1 MKKFNFKEKKEIT
14 RYNPDF
20 LHGLTSEE
28 VEERKTNGLV
38 NKKEIKV
45 SVSFFKLILKNIFTF
60 FNITLIIIG
69 SILIFFGQYTSCV
82 FLIILILNTGI
93 GLFQDIRAK
102 IASTKLSLV
111 EASKVKVIRDNKEIE
126 INSDSIVLDDIIK
139 LSKDEKVPCDS
150 IVIEGEA
157 SFNESLLTGESLPL
171 KRKLDDEIYAGSYVF
186 NGTCYARV
194 DKIGDD
200 NYINKLQLKSKEF
213 KQTRSRMFV
222 QLNKLFKTIGILVV
236 VLGILEIIEFG
247 ISGILDKNVNFQGV
261 YDWIAGD
268 VIRQL
273 SGSLVS
279 MIPSGMYLLTSTALA
294 VGVFNLANEKVLV
307 KDMYSQETL
316 ARVDTLCIDK
326 TGTITDGNMSVF
338 DYELIDKNLKKDRFE
353 AYVSSFTKV
362 LGEDNITSKILSQH
376 FVKKEIFDYSEVIHF
391 NSDNK
396 YSAISFKDGG
406 TLVIGA
412 YNYFEITND
421 EEVKEKVE
429 ESSSNGFR
437 VLLVGFSKDSIKKE
451 KLPKKIDAIA
461 IIRLQDHIRDD
472 IKTCISWFN
481 ENDVNIKVISGDNP
495 LTVSKIAEASGILN
509 ATNYISL
516 DSLSDDEVKEAALK
530 YNVFGRVSPYQKEL
544 IVKTL
549 KENEHTVAMVGDGIN
564 DILSLKSA
572 DVSIAL
578 QSGSKAT
585 KDIASLVLI
594 DNNFNKLP
602 KVIYEGRRVINNLSR
617 TCMLFLTKTAFS
629 IFMNIFFLIYGMI
642 TTFGTKNAILWPFA
656 PNNFYCWE
664 LFTIGIS
671 SFLLTLENNTSRI
684 KGDFLKNAFKQAIPF
699 GVTIAIPVAAI
710 YLLFLMNGFGFDRTQ
725 ILNIC
730 TLYISIASFFPLLY
744 SCLPFNTF
752 RTGVFIGGILLS
764 TLLYAWSIVG
774 TNWMLING
782 VNSQAPRFLSTKEI
796 VATLIMLAFYAIVV
810 MSPKVFMIIK
820 RKIKHE
826 NGR

>member
-1 MKKFNFKEKKEIT
+1 
-14 RYNPDF
+14 
-20 LHGLTSEE
+20 
-28 VEERKTNGLV
+28 
-38 NKKEIKV
+38 
-45 SVSFFKLILKNIFTF
+45 
-60 FNITLIIIG
+60 
-69 SILIFFGQYTSCV
+69 
-82 FLIILILNTGI
+82 
-93 GLFQDIRAK
+93 
-102 IASTKLSLV
+102 
-111 EASKVKVIRDNKEIE
+111 
-126 INSDSIVLDDIIK
+126 
-139 LSKDEKVPCDS
+139 
-150 IVIEGEA
+150 
-157 SFNESLLTGESLPL
+157 
-171 KRKLDDEIYAGSYVF
+171 
-186 NGTCYARV
+186 
-194 DKIGDD
+194 
-200 NYINKLQLKSKEF
+200 
-213 KQTRSRMFV
+213 MFV
-222 QLNKLFKTIGILVV
+222 QLNKLFKTIGIIVV

-247 ISGILDKNVNFQGV
+247 ISGIIDENVDFQGV

-362 LGEDNITSKILSQH
+362 LGDDNITSKILSKY
-376 FVKKEIFDYSEVIHF
+376 FIKKEIFDYTEVIHF

-421 EEVKEKVE
+421 SEVKDKVE

-472 IKTCISWFN
+472 IKTCINWFN
-481 ENDVNIKVISGDNP
+481 NNDVNIKVISGDNP
-495 LTVSKIAEASGILN
+495 LTVSKIADASGIKN
-509 ATNYISL
+509 AVNYISL
-516 DSLSDDEVKEAALK
+516 DNLSDDEVKDAALK

-549 KENEHTVAMVGDGIN
+549 KENDHTVAMVGDGVN

-578 QSGSKAT
+578 ESGSKAT
-585 KDIASLVLI
+585 KDIASLVLV

-642 TTFGTKNAILWPFA
+642 TTFGTKDAILWPFS

-684 KGDFLKNAFKQAIPF
+684 KGDFLTNAFKQAIPF
-699 GVTIAIPVAAI
+699 GVTIAIPIATI
-710 YLLFLMNGFGFDRTQ
+710 YLVFLMNGFGFDKTQ

-730 TLYISIASFFPLLY
+730 TLFISIASFFPLLY
-744 SCLPFNTF
+744 SCSPFNTF
-752 RTGVFIGGILLS
+752 RLGVFIGGILLS
-764 TLLYAWSIVG
+764 VLLYGWSIVG

-782 VNSQAPRFLSTKEI
+782 INSTAPRFLTTREI
-796 VATLIMLAFYAIVV
+796 IATLIMLVVYAIVI
-810 MSPKVFMIIK
+810 MSPRVFVAIR

-826 NGR
+826 NRR

>member
-1 MKKFNFKEKKEIT
+1 MKKFYFNEKKEII

-28 VEERKTNGLV
+28 VNERKKNGLI
-38 NKKEIKV
+38 NKKEIKI
-45 SVSFFKLILKNIFTF
+45 STSFFKLILKNIFTF

-69 SILIFFGQYTSCV
+69 GILIFFGQYTSCV
-82 FLIILILNTGI
+82 FLVILILNTGI

-102 IASTKLSLV
+102 IASSQLSLV
-111 EASKVKVIRDNKEIE
+111 EASKVKVIRDDKEVE

-150 IVIEGEA
+150 IVIQGEA

-171 KRKLDDEIYAGSYVF
+171 KRKENDEIYAGSYVF
-186 NGTCYARV
+186 NGTCYAKV

-222 QLNKLFKTIGILVV
+222 QLNKLFKTIGIIVV
-236 VLGILEIIEFG
+236 VLGILEIFEFG
-247 ISGILDKNVNFQGV
+247 ISALFNDSIDFQGV
-261 YDWIAGD
+261 YNWLQGD

-338 DYELIDKNLKKDRFE
+338 DYELIAKDLKKDRFE

-362 LGEDNITSKILSQH
+362 LGEDNITSKILSKY
-376 FVKKEIFDYSEVIHF
+376 FIKKEIFDYTEVIHF

-396 YSAISFKDGG
+396 YSAMSFKDGG

-412 YNYFEITND
+412 YNYFDITND
-421 EEVKEKVE
+421 DEVKEKIE

-437 VLLVGFSKDSIKKE
+437 VLLVGFSKESIKKD

-472 IKTCISWFN
+472 IKTCINWFN
-481 ENDVNIKVISGDNP
+481 NNDVNIKVISGDNP

-509 ATNYISL
+509 ASNYISL
-516 DSLSDDEVKEAALK
+516 DSLSDEKVKEAALK

-549 KENEHTVAMVGDGIN
+549 KENNHTVAMVGDGIN

-578 QSGSKAT
+578 ESGSKAT

-629 IFMNIFFLIYGMI
+629 IFMNIFFIIYGMI
-642 TTFGTKNAILWPFA
+642 TTFGTKDAILWPFS

-671 SFLLTLENNTSRI
+671 SFFLTLENNTTRI

-699 GVTIAIPVAAI
+699 GITIAIPIALI
-710 YLLFLMNGFGFDRTQ
+710 YLLFLLNGFGFNKVQ

-730 TLYISIASFFPLLY
+730 TLFISIASFFPLLY
-744 SCLPFNTF
+744 SCLPFNF
-752 RTGVFIGGILLS
+752 YRGAVFAGGILLS
-764 TLLYAWSIVG
+764 CLLYGWSMVG

-782 VNSQAPRFLSTKEI
+782 VDSIAPRILTTREI
-796 VATLIMLAFYAIVV
+796 IATLIMLLAYAIVI
-810 MSPKVFMIIK
+810 MSPRLFILIK
-820 RKIKHE
+820 RKINNE
-826 NGR
+826 NRR